1 MGLQE
6 LTYQS
11 IGPSIVNGGFLC
23 LCSKTDDGLVVWV
36 YVEGVR
42 GCNCSGLCPEVGL
55 VECVS
60 TIKVSSFGP
69 CGGS

>member
-1 MGLQE
+1 ME
-6 LTYQS
+6 DS
-11 IGPSIVNGGFLC
+11 S
-23 LCSKTDDGLVVWV
+23 CSKTDDGLVVWV

-60 TIKVSSFGP
+60 TIRVSSFGP